1 MIEVSNIGK
10 YEIRVCG
17 HAGAAPYG
25 QDIVCSGV
33 SALVLALVE
42 MLERCKD
49 ELTEYDVTVENG
61 NAHIN
66 VVPRTEFERELAGA
80 FFAIRCGFENIALL
94 YPQFVNIIQK
104 NA

>member
-1 MIEVSNIGK
+1 MIEVSNVGK

-33 SALVLALVE
+33 SALVLALAE
-42 MLERCKD
+42 MLERRKD
-49 ELTEYDVTVENG
+49 KLTLCDVTVGNG
-61 NAHIN
+61 DAYIN
-66 VVPRTEFERELAGA
+66 VVPRSEFERELEGA
-80 FFAIRCGFENIALL
+80 FFAVRCGLENIALL
-94 YPQFVNIIQK
+94 YPEFVNIIQK